1 MQTKCIFTW
10 RKDMNAPHPR
20 YWFPAKRYGWGWGPP
35 CSWQGWVVLILYLVA
50 MTLVLPFVII
60 RTGSNNA
67 ILFGA
72 GTTALLLYI
81 LFKKGEPPSW
91 RWGD

>member
-1 MQTKCIFTW
+1 
-10 RKDMNAPHPR
+10 MNTPRPR

-50 MTLVLPFVII
+50 MTLVLPLVII
-60 RTGSNNA
+60 RTGSNDA

-72 GTTALLLYI
+72 GITALLLYI